1 MNRYSQ
7 EGAALLSL
15 KAVLRRASRSGI
27 HLYNLYALA
36 FSALEGHL
44 IDDPKDAMQV
54 AEMLRREAQSI
65 EDYMACLAQ
74 EE

>member
-1 MNRYSQ
+1 M
-7 EGAALLSL
+7 LSL
-15 KAVLRRASRSGI
+15 KAALRRASRSGI
-27 HLYNLYALA
+27 RLYNLYALA

-44 IDDPKDAMQV
+44 IDDPEDAMRV